1 MDIRP
6 VQSSPVL
13 PVSADISQR
22 LSIVGRRA
30 SISDRILA
38 CREEKRDNLGLMVA
52 RMSPEDG
59 GTGTVSTLEYDKIE
73 NVKYS
78 IDI

>member
-1 MDIRP
+1 
-6 VQSSPVL
+6 
-13 PVSADISQR
+13 
-22 LSIVGRRA
+22 
-30 SISDRILA
+30 
-38 CREEKRDNLGLMVA
+38 MVA